1 MLDELEEFRYG
12 EEGSLTLKLSWPARD
27 DSKKMIWK
35 QMSNPVTSSVGGV
48 EGYEAIDCDF
58 DDNHWFVKDLSHIR
72 TNWN

>member
-1 MLDELEEFRYG
+1 
-12 EEGSLTLKLSWPARD
+12 
-27 DSKKMIWK
+27 
-35 QMSNPVTSSVGGV
+35 MSNPVTSSVGGV